1 MGTTG
6 SANFFSFGVPSCVN
20 KVEIT
25 HATGTRD
32 ANTSNSKLVFDC
44 SNANSVTCDYVN
56 EITASDFSTSLSTNH
71 YAHLVNVLGQPYG
84 DDKHEYTITLGEGNQ
99 YYVNL
104 DESGETHNL
113 QKVYWCGSVKI
124 NNVEHNNVYSFKETN
139 STTGSVSYAAYEF
152 TEPLTSEEYATAM
165 TEITDVI
172 KNKAIGKSA
181 LALDL
186 AIPVKFTFTV
196 VDGNRTDL
204 NCSCDKDGYY
214 STDGSTKTS
223 KYPGLFTFCD
233 NYALSILKAHYF
245 GVGSDSVTVVVF
257 VKGTSY
263 TLMIPVVSSQAFM
276 YEKYQNFGGMAVP
289 VFKGNY
295 KEVDDDGDTITYD
308 DTLTSKLDFNAVC
321 NAILSTV
328 YTPTTSSE
336 EQQTET
342 GSTSTGNDS
351 SGSSQTGTELAEE
364 EVNTS
369 QSGQT
374 NS

>member
-196 VDGNRTDL
+196 ENLSYGYIIVRSLRANLSHKNIIFFDFL
-204 NCSCDKDGYY
+204 NN
-214 STDGSTKTS
+214 
-223 KYPGLFTFCD
+223 FT
-233 NYALSILKAHYF
+233 
-245 GVGSDSVTVVVF
+245 
-257 VKGTSY
+257 
-263 TLMIPVVSSQAFM
+263 
-276 YEKYQNFGGMAVP
+276 
-289 VFKGNY
+289 
-295 KEVDDDGDTITYD
+295 
-308 DTLTSKLDFNAVC
+308 
-321 NAILSTV
+321 
-328 YTPTTSSE
+328 
-336 EQQTET
+336 
-342 GSTSTGNDS
+342 
-351 SGSSQTGTELAEE
+351 
-364 EVNTS
+364 
-369 QSGQT
+369 
-374 NS
+374 